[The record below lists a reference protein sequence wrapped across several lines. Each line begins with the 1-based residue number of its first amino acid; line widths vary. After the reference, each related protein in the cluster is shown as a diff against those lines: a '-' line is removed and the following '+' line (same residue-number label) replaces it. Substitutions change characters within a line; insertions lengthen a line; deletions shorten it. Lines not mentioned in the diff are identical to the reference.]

1 MKGQGFVKVT
11 SILMIIG
18 GIISIIIGIVAI
30 LGVGALHAT
39 ANALGASGTTGI
51 LALVYV
57 ALVLTIVASVVELIA
72 GIKGVKDCKAP
83 ENAGNCMIWGIAV
96 IALSV
101 ISNVTSIIGGNK
113 IDFISI
119 ILGLAVPVLY
129 VIGTVMMKN
138 SNTDGINPP
147 TAE

>member
-51 LALVYV
+51 LAL
-57 ALVLTIVASVVELIA
+57 I
-72 GIKGVKDCKAP
+72 C
-83 ENAGNCMIWGIAV
+83 C
-96 IALSV
+96 
-101 ISNVTSIIGGNK
+101 IGFGHSC
-113 IDFISI
+113 FCC
-119 ILGLAVPVLY
+119 
-129 VIGTVMMKN
+129 
-138 SNTDGINPP
+138 
-147 TAE
+147 